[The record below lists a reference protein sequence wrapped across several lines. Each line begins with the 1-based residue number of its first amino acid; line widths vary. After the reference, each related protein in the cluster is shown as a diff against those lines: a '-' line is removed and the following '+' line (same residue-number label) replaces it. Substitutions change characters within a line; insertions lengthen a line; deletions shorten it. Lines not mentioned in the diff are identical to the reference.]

1 MAIEI
6 NKPEPLKIGTHYHYT
21 LSSYEP
27 VSITITVPT
36 VTDADVE
43 FALES
48 IAHEHGTSG
57 DKVDDAWVQENLGAP
72 SLDALKKSL
81 HSQLEHMNSQYAE
94 ESKAP
99 LAARELALRLN
110 QSVPVDEIAKYRN
123 QLQQSMAFEAAQQG
137 IDLSHYLA
145 QLGVNQASMD
155 AMLDDRAAQTAGEQA
170 ALSAYA
176 EEKKLKVVEDEL
188 PRLLQLTK
196 EDAEKV
202 VEQARGLGQLDDL
215 MSDARNVKA
224 ANVAASEATCT
235 YAHETPEEA
244 KVRSEQ
250 YHAML
255 EMMRQQAQAQA
266 DESDEGD
273 KPSPEDKGFKLVD

>member
-6 NKPEPLKIGTHYHYT
+6 NKPEPLKIGNRYHYT

-27 VSITITVPT
+27 VSVTITVPT
-36 VTDADVE
+36 VTDTDVE

-48 IAHEHGTSG
+48 IAHDRGTTG
-57 DKVDDAWVQENLGAP
+57 DKIDDAWVKENLG
-72 SLDALKKSL
+72 DGTVEDLKKQL
-81 HSQLEHMNSQYAE
+81 RAQLEHMNSQYAE

-110 QSVPVDEIAKYRN
+110 QSVPMDEIAKYRS

-137 IDLSHYLA
+137 IDLNHYLA

-196 EDAEKV
+196 DDAEKV

-215 MSDARNVKA
+215 MADALNIKA

-244 KVRSEQ
+244 KARSEQ
-250 YHAML
+250 YETML
-255 EMMRQQAQAQA
+255 KMMREQAKMAEK
-266 DESDEGD
+266 DD
-273 KPSPEDKGFKLVD
+273 KESPEDKGFKLVD